1 MSDDPSGT
9 NATLIKTAIGLL
21 LAVLGLTGGGAWR
34 SNENGGKLEVLEE
47 RLAAF
52 HRESQASTVD
62 RYTGSMASRDFK
74 EVWQLLQQH
83 EKRIERL
90 EAAR

>member
-1 MSDDPSGT
+1 MSEDPSSVNGT
-9 NATLIKTAIGLL
+9 LLKTAIGLL

-52 HRESQASTVD
+52 HREASANATD
-62 RYTGSMASRDFK
+62 KYTGSMASRDFK